1 MADAKQNDLGRLNE
15 VLFEELDRLNAMDAD
30 DRDAVALEV
39 SRAKAVQGIAS
50 QITASSQIV
59 LDTVK
64 LRAELAGS
72 RMAKTPQMLNG

>member
-1 MADAKQNDLGRLNE
+1 MADAKPNDLGRLNE

-64 LRAELAGS
+64 LRAEWAGS
-72 RMAKTPQMLNG
+72 RMAKTPPMLNG